1 MKRSENV
8 TSKLHSR
15 EEIRVSQGEWRRW
28 AIREGDEAIT
38 ATAPHTT
45 YTLTMNTLDYVVQ
58 SWHLSQKLFHKEQ
71 NFKFSIE

>member
-1 MKRSENV
+1 MWLLSCTVEKKLELVREN
-8 TSKLHSR
+8 
-15 EEIRVSQGEWRRW
+15 GEGGP
-28 AIREGDEAIT
+28 IREGDEAIT